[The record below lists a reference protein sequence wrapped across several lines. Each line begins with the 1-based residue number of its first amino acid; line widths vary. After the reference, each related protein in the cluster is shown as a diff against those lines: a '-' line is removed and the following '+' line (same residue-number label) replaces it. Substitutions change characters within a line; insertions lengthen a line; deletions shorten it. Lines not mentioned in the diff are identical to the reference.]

1 MKLKI
6 TRAIFSI
13 TLAASMSMAESAPRT
28 ADLNKL
34 YGLFEKA
41 GYSSLELMGTTKE
54 VLISGV
60 VLDIEESFSGNSILK
75 VGMRANSQE
84 LARLSAADDAQE
96 ERLNALQAGAKFKA
110 VCDLAFSSG
119 ARYMSFQNCIFK

>member
-1 MKLKI
+1 MKFKI
-6 TRAIFSI
+6 ICATASI
-13 TLAASMSMAESAPRT
+13 MLAASMTMAESTPKA
-28 ADLNKL
+28 ADLSKL
-34 YGLFEKA
+34 YGRFEKA

-84 LARLSAADDAQE
+84 LARLSALLTT
-96 ERLNALQAGAKFKA
+96 RRRK
-110 VCDLAFSSG
+110 S
-119 ARYMSFQNCIFK
+119 